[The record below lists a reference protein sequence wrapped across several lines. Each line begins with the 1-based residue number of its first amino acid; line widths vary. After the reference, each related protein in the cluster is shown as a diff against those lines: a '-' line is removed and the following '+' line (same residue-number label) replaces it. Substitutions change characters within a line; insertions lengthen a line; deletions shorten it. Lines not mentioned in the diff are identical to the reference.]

1 MNSLESPQNLEQSV
15 PPAEESSFGDV
26 LRQFEAEHH
35 NVQGPEAALEGTVLS
50 VSADGIVVDVGRK
63 MEGVLRGDLT
73 AIVRAGL
80 IDEVLGLVPDEWL
93 EPTDL
98 MGDPESVRTAYRLNL
113 LARLDNPSAWLPGKD
128 PA

>member
-1 MNSLESPQNLEQSV
+1 MNSLEPPQNMEQSV
-15 PPAEESSFGDV
+15 PPADESSFGDV

-73 AIVRAGL
+73 ALERSSVSPKEIVAVKNKVAGAAP
-80 IDEVLGLVPDEWL
+80 GRSSRRQ
-93 EPTDL
+93 
-98 MGDPESVRTAYRLNL
+98 GSRSHHRTHR
-113 LARLDNPSAWLPGKD
+113 
-128 PA
+128 